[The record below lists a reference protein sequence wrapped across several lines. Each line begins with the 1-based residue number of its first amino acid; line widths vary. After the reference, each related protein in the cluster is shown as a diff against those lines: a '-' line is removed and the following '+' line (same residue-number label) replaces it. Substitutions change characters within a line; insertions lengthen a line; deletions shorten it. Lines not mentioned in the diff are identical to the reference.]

1 MALNNIKKP
10 NIGYKSCPK
19 CGSSFPIYEFTY
31 THSIFYNDNRLPI
44 CNRCITNFLKAQ
56 NFAWQ
61 TVDKLCQTADI
72 PFIVREWERMR
83 ELNSDDTV
91 WQTYASNFESQCYQ
105 EFGWQS
111 YDKEYRSLREVGL
124 LEEEIPLV
132 REKKYAEMRRKW
144 GENYDEESL
153 NYLEDLYTGLTLTQN
168 VSGALQIDQAK
179 KLCKI
184 SLEIDSLI
192 RAGGKDI
199 DKLLGS
205 YDKLVKTAEFTPKN
219 AKNATDFDSI
229 AEVFLWLEKR
239 GNINQ
244 FYDGTTR
251 DIIDET
257 LKNIQAYN
265 QRLYLNEGGIGESI
279 TQRLQALKSV
289 QEAESTYNTQSEFDL
304 DVYDNNGY
312 KFPEE
317 DEEFNL
323 DFEDGVDGKN

>member
-1 MALNNIKKP
+1 
-10 NIGYKSCPK
+10 
-19 CGSSFPIYEFTY
+19 
-31 THSIFYNDNRLPI
+31 
-44 CNRCITNFLKAQ
+44 
-56 NFAWQ
+56 
-61 TVDKLCQTADI
+61 
-72 PFIVREWERMR
+72 MR